1 VRDLPFFSTEGWLNF
16 MPAFLAQTEQ
26 GGGLGEIIT
35 IMAVVAFVLL
45 VVAAVTV
52 PILRK
57 TKWFKALQ
65 KKAEKR
71 RTETAKAQKP
81 ADSAGVT
88 RKGKRKPAL
97 VDQEA
102 EVEDIDWS
110 DEAETAVEEPQ
121 AVMQPF
127 VQLETR
133 PSKASL
139 IERGLSKTRKKL
151 LTNLRSVFTGRQLDD
166 EVIDEIRSSMLAAD
180 MGPHFTE
187 EVIAHI
193 KEKWHSKEITDYEH
207 LEGYLKEYI
216 KKDLRQWDLKVR
228 WAERPPTVILVVG
241 VNGSGKTTSI
251 AKLAYQFK
259 TEGKKVIVAAADT
272 FRAAAVDQLTIWAER
287 IGVEIVKHMQG
298 ADPAA
303 VTYDAVDAAI
313 ARDADVI
320 IVDTA
325 GRLHTQKNLMQ
336 ELDKIKRVITKKIP
350 DAPHE
355 VIMVLDATTGQNAIS
370 QAKLFTSVADVT
382 SIFLAKLDGTA
393 KGGVVIGMRE
403 EIDIPVKFVGLGET
417 PEDIAPFDP
426 DIFIDAMFE

>member
-1 VRDLPFFSTEGWLNF
+1 LNLR
-16 MPAFLAQTEQ
+16 AILLANGPQPVDV
-26 GGGLGEIIT
+26 IIL
-35 IMAVVAFVLL
+35 IVVAGLALL
-45 VVAAVTV
+45 IVAAVAA

-65 KKAEKR
+65 KKAAKR
-71 RTETAKAQKP
+71 REETERERKP
-81 ADSAGVT
+81 AAPPVKGGM
-88 RKGKRKPAL
+88 RKGKKQTAL

-110 DEAETAVEEPQ
+110 DGETAVEEPPK
-121 AVMQPF
+121 AVTEPF
-127 VQLETR
+127 VKLEAK

-139 IERGLSKTRKKL
+139 IERGLSKTRKKMF
-151 LTNLRSVFTGRQLDD
+151 TSIRSVFSGRQLDD
-166 EVIDEIRSSMLAAD
+166 EVIEEIRASMLGAD
-180 MGPHFTE
+180 MGPRFTE
-187 EVIAHI
+187 EVIEHI
-193 KEKWHSKEITDYEH
+193 KEKWHTHEITDYEH
-207 LEGYLKEYI
+207 LEQYLKDYV
-216 KKDLRQWDLKVR
+216 KKDLKQWNLNVN
-228 WAERPPTVILVVG
+228 WAESGPTVILVVG

-259 TEGKKVIVAAADT
+259 SEGMRVIVAAADT
-272 FRAAAVDQLTIWAER
+272 FRAAAVDQLAIWAER
-287 IGVEIVKHMQG
+287 TGVEIIKHAHG
-298 ADPAA
+298 SDPAA
-303 VTYDAVDAAI
+303 VAYDAVDAAT
-313 ARDADVI
+313 ARGADVI

-336 ELDKIKRVITKKIP
+336 ELDKIKRVIAKKIP
-350 DAPHE
+350 GAPHE
-355 VIMVLDATTGQNAIS
+355 TIMVLDATTGQNAIS

-426 DIFIDAMFE
+426 DIFIDALFE